1 MPFRIF
7 SYSLVLLLSAVAG
20 PTVNSQTNPQR
31 SPPPEDEVIRV
42 TTALVTVPVAVKD
55 RKGKTRFDLRQQD
68 FHIYEDGVEQQIAYF
83 DGPQRA
89 NEASRPASP
98 GLQRPLTVAVL
109 LDVSDSNEL
118 KLQAIKDSAIAF
130 VDKLSPDD
138 RVVVMAFD
146 KDVRVIAGPDD
157 NRETMRRAIQKLRTG
172 RGTSVYDA
180 VDSITTWLGRI
191 SGRKAIVL
199 LTDGVDTASKKGSY
213 LGTVAAAEHLD
224 ATVYPI
230 QFNTYADFADNPT
243 RQTDTF
249 GGGGTAHMTRTGE
262 LASEAYK
269 RATLYLRQ
277 LAEKTGG
284 RFEYSDSVKSL
295 ARSFERVA
303 EQVRDQ
309 YTLGYYPKDR
319 AKVGRRQLAVRV
331 EVPGVSAKTRKS
343 YVLKPSSR

>member
-1 MPFRIF
+1 MSPQIF
-7 SYSLVLLLSAVAG
+7 SVGVLLSLLAASGLTGFA
-20 PTVNSQTNPQR
+20 QTKPQP
-31 SPPPEDEVIRV
+31 SPEPEDEVVSV
-42 TTALVTVPVAVKD
+42 TTSLVTVPVTVKD
-55 RKGKTRFDLRQQD
+55 RKGKTVFDLRERH
-68 FHIYEDGVEQQIAYF
+68 FHLYEDGIEQEITYF
-83 DGPQRA
+83 DGPEPPNQASA
-89 NEASRPASP
+89 NTSH
-98 GLQRPLTVAVL
+98 GTNRPLTLALL
-109 LDVSDSNEL
+109 LDISDSTEL
-118 KLQAIKDSAIAF
+118 ELQAIKDSAIAF

-146 KDVRVIAGPDD
+146 QDVRVIAGPDD
-157 NRETMRRAIQKLRTG
+157 NRETMRSAIQKLRTG
-172 RGTSVYDA
+172 RGTSVYYA

-269 RATLYLRQ
+269 RATLYLRE